1 MEYISRYEEEFLL
14 CHSWFNDPALSLA
27 VQVRS
32 LDQHSGKGS
41 CVAAA
46 VALVA
51 AVAQIGCLAW
61 ELICARGRAKKDE
74 QGEKKKDAKINP
86 IME

>member
-51 AVAQIGCLAW
+51 AVAQIGCVGW
-61 ELICARGRAKKDE
+61 ELTYATGMAKKE
-74 QGEKKKDAKINP
+74 EEGKKKKKMLRSIQ
-86 IME
+86 